1 MLSYATDSCS
11 LVPCLYLPPLSLH
24 QHIFILCLS
33 LYSRF
38 YNFPCS
44 YFFTLLFSSPSLS
57 LSCCFCAS
65 SHIIFSFKMHFSL
78 SFSPSLPP
86 SLCVSPP
93 LCLCLCVSL
102 SSFLFLS
109 LSLPP

>member
-57 LSCCFCAS
+57 LSHAVSVHPLTLS
-65 SHIIFSFKMHFSL
+65 SHLKCT
-78 SFSPSLPP
+78 SFSNSLPP
-86 SLCVSPP
+86 SLHLSFLLPSPP
-93 LCLCLCVSL
+93 PSHHLSL
-102 SSFLFLS
+102 PLS
-109 LSLPP
+109 LS